1 MRDFLQILLVG
12 INDGAAYAMLGLG
25 LVVIYRSSGVLN
37 FAQGEQAM
45 VSTFMVSTAWLSG
58 APLWVAIFIG
68 MIGGFLTGV
77 LLYQLFIRS
86 ASGPNKSPLT
96 AVIVTIGLF
105 LALNG
110 LAQVIWGTLDR
121 KWARPFGNSE
131 IIVGGLAISWQ
142 KIGTVVMLGVVAFA
156 FYLLFQRTRLGL
168 AMRTVAS
175 NPESA
180 ALVGMPVSRLLMLGW
195 GMASTIGTL
204 AGITMATN
212 LGLNTNLMQMTLIFA
227 FAAITLGGFDSFVG
241 AVVGGIIIGVM
252 SSTVP
257 RYVGVF
263 EKMPLAPAFIVIIFV
278 LLVRPQGLFGKK
290 GVSRV

>member
-12 INDGAAYAMLGLG
+12 VNDGAAYAMLGLG

-68 MIGGFLTGV
+68 MVGGFVTGA
-77 LLYQLFIRS
+77 LLYQLFIRP
-86 ASGPNKSPLT
+86 ASGPGQNPLT

-110 LAQVIWGTLDR
+110 LAQIIWGTLDR
-121 KWARPFGNSE
+121 HWARPFGHGE

-142 KIGTVVMLGVVAFA
+142 KIGTVVMLAVVAFL

-212 LGLNTNLMQMTLIFA
+212 LGLNTNLMQMSLIFA
-227 FAAITLGGFDSFVG
+227 FAAITLGGFNSFVG

-257 RYVGVF
+257 RYVATF
-263 EKMPLAPAFIVIIFV
+263 EKMPLGPAFIVIILV